1 MSLAGQNLSV
11 FLQPILV
18 VFIFPVVAKDSIG
31 VKAWILKLVYQGS
44 ILVLPVTSVVISK
57 SLYSLWTSIFHL

>member
-31 VKAWILKLVYQGS
+31 VKAWILKSIYQGS
-44 ILVLPVTSVVISK
+44 NPGSARDFCS
-57 SLYSLWTSIFHL
+57 HQ